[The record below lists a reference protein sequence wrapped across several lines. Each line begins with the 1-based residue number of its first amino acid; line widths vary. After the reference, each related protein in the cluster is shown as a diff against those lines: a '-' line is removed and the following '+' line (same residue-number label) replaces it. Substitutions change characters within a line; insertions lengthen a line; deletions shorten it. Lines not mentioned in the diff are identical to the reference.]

1 MAAIN
6 YLTLRSTIVYTAPG
20 SAAPAGYI
28 NVVSTGGNTWTN
40 NISIN
45 NGGFSTLTGSTIGIG
60 TATPGYSLDVAGIV
74 QGQTAFQ
81 SNTNANN
88 VGLGALQQ
96 VYLGQYGAAAPRGT
110 CVRWG
115 DIVGAAYYANT
126 GSTNLSFYKDVSG
139 GNAALAFQLVGTSLT
154 NATPNVYIPNSL
166 GIGTNA
172 PSAGLH
178 LTTSSGMRITG
189 GLTNGSS
196 RPGLTTSPSQ
206 YEIRGS
212 SNSSIA
218 SDDGYLLL
226 SAGGG
231 TNTTTMSYLAL
242 SGYSTVGDMNEN
254 IVLGTQ
260 GTERMRILNNGYV
273 GIGTASPSYNLDIN
287 GNSYIYNVGVRS
299 NGSDSILDLINT
311 SAAGYVWR
319 VGSAGTGSGGGAGNF
334 YIYGASSGN
343 SGVKMVINPSGYV
356 GIGTL
361 SPSYT
366 LHVIGAIYASGD
378 ITALSDQRYKQNIVR
393 LDRSLDRL
401 LQVNGYSYT
410 REDYRP
416 GEIQLGLLAQE
427 VATVFPEAV
436 HYDETHDQYSLNYQ
450 SLIAPMIEAIKDLQH
465 QLYTQNQTIQMLL
478 DRLGPS

>member
-1 MAAIN
+1 MSTN
-6 YLTLRSTIVYTAPG
+6 YLALRS
-20 SAAPAGYI
+20 SAIPAL
-28 NVVSTGGNTWTN
+28 NAVSVNY
-40 NISIN
+40 
-45 NGGFSTLTGSTIGIG
+45 STLTGSTITVLSTFTAPTVLYSTLKGSTMNGLTLTLSTLNVSSINNSAPGVSAYSTLNVSTLNAVSSITVSTLTVSSINGGAPGIG
-60 TATPGYSLDVAGIV
+60 NASAYSTLNV
-74 QGQTAFQ
+74 
-81 SNTNANN
+81 SSLNA
-88 VGLGALQQ
+88 V
-96 VYLGQYGAAAPRGT
+96 
-110 CVRWG
+110 
-115 DIVGAAYYANT
+115 
-126 GSTNLSFYKDVSG
+126 ST
-139 GNAALAFQLVGTSLT
+139 
-154 NATPNVYIPNSL
+154 
-166 GIGTNA
+166 
-172 PSAGLH
+172 
-178 LTTSSGMRITG
+178 LTTSSINVTTG
-189 GLTNGSS
+189 
-196 RPGLTTSPSQ
+196 
-206 YEIRGS
+206 
-212 SNSSIA
+212 
-218 SDDGYLLL
+218 
-226 SAGGG
+226 
-231 TNTTTMSYLAL
+231 TM
-242 SGYSTVGDMNEN
+242 E
-254 IVLGTQ
+254 
-260 GTERMRILNNGYV
+260 
-273 GIGTASPSYNLDIN
+273 IGTANP
-287 GNSYIYNVGVRS
+287 
-299 NGSDSILDLINT
+299 

-416 GEIQLGLLAQE
+416 GETQLGLLAQE